1 MKRLHVTTVA
11 LSCLLLW
18 APVHAQADDARAK
31 KIVSGV
37 CFVCHGMNGESSSEM
52 FPRLAGQ
59 NREYIAKQL
68 QQFKSGDRK
77 STAMADMAGK
87 LAPDEMVALG
97 RYFEQQPAVREPV
110 KDPGLAAVGA
120 YIYQHGNRF
129 SGVPACAGCHG
140 ADAHGSAALPRLAGQ
155 YAAYVETQL
164 KLFNQ
169 RQRTNDN
176 AVMHAIVEKMTPLEM
191 AAVAEF
197 LSGK

>member
-1 MKRLHVTTVA
+1 MKRLLVVATVVA
-11 LSCLLLW
+11 CHCW
-18 APVHAQADDARAK
+18 PATVWAQADDARAK

-37 CFVCHGMNGESSSEM
+37 CFVCHGMNGESSSEI

-87 LAPDEMVALG
+87 LTPDEMAALG

-176 AVMHAIVEKMTPLEM
+176 AVMHAIVEKMTLLEM